1 MRNSSRPD
9 RTPAGDERGQSSTL
23 TSLPEITSAER
34 AVADLLPIGA
44 APEDARRVLARVPL
58 WFHTFAL
65 NAEHGL
71 YTPGVARDHRYRVPL
86 LPASFAGR
94 RVLDVGTFD
103 GFYAYLAEHRGA
115 TRVVAVDNEQY
126 TAWVKARWGV
136 VLTGGEGFRAI
147 GALLGSRVEYVRGD
161 ALTLQDT
168 GERFDVIFCFGIL
181 HRVENPLG
189 LMRALG
195 ERLAPG
201 GRLLVETYGIAHD
214 GRVDERAIEVQQ
226 PGGIYPGD
234 EFVYWGFGAAGD
246 RSGGRARSHLIT
258 HVRRDLVELHEL
270 VVVELERIQIRAPT
284 HRVLRDHRGLR
295 DLVLAGAKQL
305 RRLRVEVAAVA
316 AARRTRNGDPDQLLV
331 LVRDRGLVRVGKRL
345 VWAAIWSARGR

>member
-1 MRNSSRPD
+1 M
-9 RTPAGDERGQSSTL
+9 

-44 APEDARRVLARVPL
+44 DPEEARRVLARVPL

-65 NAEHGL
+65 NAERGL
-71 YTPGVARDHRYRVPL
+71 YTPGVARDHRYRVPF

-115 TRVVAVDNEQY
+115 TRVLAVDNEQY
-126 TAWVKARWGV
+126 IAWVKARWGV
-136 VLTGGEGFRAI
+136 VLEGRRGLPRDRRAARLARGVRARRRAHAPGHGRAFR
-147 GALLGSRVEYVRGD
+147 R
-161 ALTLQDT
+161 
-168 GERFDVIFCFGIL
+168 IFCFGIL

-226 PGGIYPGD
+226 RGGIYP
-234 EFVYWGFGAAGD
+234 
-246 RSGGRARSHLIT
+246 R
-258 HVRRDLVELHEL
+258 
-270 VVVELERIQIRAPT
+270 
-284 HRVLRDHRGLR
+284 
-295 DLVLAGAKQL
+295 
-305 RRLRVEVAAVA
+305 
-316 AARRTRNGDPDQLLV
+316 
-331 LVRDRGLVRVGKRL
+331 
-345 VWAAIWSARGR
+345 